1 MKQLPASKKRKLF
14 SALKKYKRRYLGEK
28 YSELDEAATRLMV
41 NAFLTDL
48 LGFASLD
55 EVKTEYMIRGTY
67 ADYVIQIRGK
77 RYFIIEVKKF
87 PTELSQKHLRQAVN
101 YAANEGIDW
110 ALLTNGKNFDFYKI
124 LFNKPIE
131 SRRVFS
137 IDLGDESKLKSAA
150 EYLQYLTKPL
160 LLKKG
165 LDYLWNKVSAL
176 DPVNLSR
183 LLYEKP
189 ILRRL
194 RRQLRRT
201 YKAKFSDEE
210 IATALTRIIEDKIES
225 VKPSQKRHKRRR
237 TKEFRNLQIDTKLPL
252 RKTRFQSVTGIQPE
266 IAPSAN

>member
-1 MKQLPASKKRKLF
+1 ML
-14 SALKKYKRRYLGEK
+14 SALKSYRTKYLAEK
-28 YSELDEAATRLMV
+28 YSELDEAATRLMI
-41 NAFLTDL
+41 NAFLTEI
-48 LGFASLD
+48 LGFVSLD

-77 RYFIIEVKKF
+77 RYFIVEVKKF

-110 ALLTNGKNFDFYKI
+110 ALLTNGKDFDFYKI

-131 SRRVFS
+131 SRKVFS
-137 IDLGDESKLKSAA
+137 IDLSDGSQLKSVA

-160 LLKKG
+160 ILKKG

-183 LLYEKP
+183 LLYAKP
-189 ILRRL
+189 ILGRL

-210 IATALTRIIEDKIES
+210 IADALTRIIEDKIES
-225 VKPSQKRHKRRR
+225 VKPSKKRHRRRR
-237 TKEFRNLQIDTKLPL
+237 TKEFRNLQVDAKLQL
-252 RKTRFQSVTGIQPE
+252 RKTRAQSITGVQAE
-266 IAPSAN
+266 IAPLAN

>member
-1 MKQLPASKKRKLF
+1 MLL
-14 SALKKYKRRYLGEK
+14 SALKRYKKRYLGEK

-55 EVKTEYMIRGTY
+55 EIKTEYMIKGTY

-77 RYFIIEVKKF
+77 RYFIIEVKKL

-131 SRRVFS
+131 SSRVFS
-137 IDLGDESKLKSAA
+137 IDLSDESKLKSAA
-150 EYLQYLTKPL
+150 ECLQYLTKPL
-160 LLKKG
+160 ILKKG

-176 DPVNLSR
+176 DPINLSR
-183 LLYEKP
+183 LLYAKP

-194 RRQLRRT
+194 RRQLKRT

-210 IATALTRIIEDKIES
+210 ITVALTRIIEDKVEG
-225 VKPSQKRHKRRR
+225 VKPSRKRHRRKR
-237 TKEFRNLQIDTKLPL
+237 TKEYKNRQFDTEFQL
-252 RKTRFQSVTGIQPE
+252 RMDE
-266 IAPSAN
+266 APV